1 MRLMVGLWLLLVSSL
16 LGAAEPRGEMTGQER
31 ERTLILLNEPVVM
44 FQASLGSLTPEARV
58 RRAKGRIATL
68 DESDLQVP
76 VEVESLQ
83 RFGQSVR
90 FITLNGKRLVML
102 VEKDLDE
109 SDELTLDQAAD
120 RVRERLEKMRLQFI
134 ELRSPAYLA
143 KAAALALG
151 SALLL
156 GAFLLVLHRGYR
168 RTRQW
173 LGNRLLM
180 KRSWLPESWR
190 PLIGPI
196 ELRLL
201 GAMALVVVVIALYL
215 WLTYVLGLF
224 PHTRVWS
231 QQLGQSLLALCA
243 RLLEG
248 GLAALPGLATVLI
261 IVVVTRFFIR
271 LLGLLFDRVQR
282 GQVEIQGL
290 HAETVGA
297 TRRLMNA
304 VIWLFA
310 LTVAYPYLPGADS
323 DAFKGVSVFFGLMVT
338 LGSAGVMNHAMSG
351 LVLIYSRALRKGDW
365 VRIGEVEGQVSEL
378 NALSTKI
385 VTREEH
391 EVTLPNAVVVG
402 GRITNLSRLAAGRGL
417 PLLTRVTIGYDTP
430 WRQVQAMLEL
440 AARRTPGLNGDETP
454 LVRQLGLLDW
464 YVEYE
469 LQVWVNEGEKP
480 ALIRSRLHG
489 VIQDVF
495 NEFGVQIMSPNFVAQ
510 PPQNLVVPKAQ
521 WYAAP
526 ASAED
531 NKR

>member
-1 MRLMVGLWLLLVSSL
+1 MRLVIWWWLLLVPSVL
-16 LGAAEPRGEMTGQER
+16 WAAEPRREMTSQER

-44 FQASLGSLTPEARV
+44 FQATLGNLTPEDRV
-58 RRAKGRIATL
+58 RWTKERVAML
-68 DESDLQVP
+68 VESDLAIP
-76 VEVESLQ
+76 VQIEVAQ
-83 RFGQSVR
+83 RFGQQTR
-90 FITLNGKRLVML
+90 FITINGKRLIML
-102 VEKDLDE
+102 VEKDLNE
-109 SDELTLDQAAD
+109 SDDLTLDQAAE
-120 RVRERLEKMRLQFI
+120 RVRERIEQMRLQFI
-134 ELRSPAYLA
+134 ELRTPAYLA

-156 GAFLLVLHRGYR
+156 GAAFMVLQRGYR
-168 RTRQW
+168 RIRQW
-173 LGNRLLM
+173 LSHRLLM
-180 KRSWLPESWR
+180 KRTWLPESWR
-190 PLIGPI
+190 PLVGPI

-201 GAMALVVVVIALYL
+201 KGMALLMVLISLYL

-224 PHTRVWS
+224 PYTRIWG
-231 QQLGQSLLALCA
+231 QQLGNSLLALCI

-248 GLAALPGLATVLI
+248 VLAALPGLATVFI
-261 IVVVTRFFIR
+261 IVVITRAFIR

-282 GQVEIQGL
+282 GQVQIQGL
-290 HAETVGA
+290 YAETVGA
-297 TRRLMNA
+297 TRRLMNL

-378 NALSTKI
+378 SALSTKI

-402 GRITNLSRLAAGRGL
+402 GRITNLTRLAAGRGL
-417 PLLTRVTIGYDTP
+417 PLLTKVTIGYDTP

-440 AARRTPGLNGDETP
+440 AARRTPGINSDETP
-454 LVRQLGLLDW
+454 TVRQLGLLDW

-469 LQVWVNEGEKP
+469 LQVWIHEGEKP

-489 VIQDVF
+489 AIQDVF

-510 PPQNLVVPKAQ
+510 PEQNLVVPKAQ

-526 ASAED
+526 AAPED
-531 NKR
+531 NKG